1 MATYDISVHCQ
12 DCGKVHPVLLRI
24 DLDGGPDEKR
34 SVADVFRGRLLPPQ
48 LTAIKGHSAF
58 CHKTGRKFPLQKDDD
73 IFLIPPVKFRRYSVV
88 R

>member
-24 DLDGGPDEKR
+24 DLDDGPDEKR
-34 SVADVFRGRLLPPQ
+34 SVAEVFRGRLLPPQ
-48 LTAIKGHSAF
+48 LAAIKGRSAF

>member
-48 LTAIKGHSAF
+48 LAAIKGHSAF
-58 CHKTGRKFPLQKDDD
+58 CHKTGRKFTLRKMM
-73 IFLIPPVKFRRYSVV
+73 IFFLFRPQNFDVT
-88 R
+88 

>member
-34 SVADVFRGRLLPPQ
+34 SVADVCRGRLLPPQ
-48 LTAIKGHSAF
+48 LAAIKGHSAF
-58 CHKTGRKFPLQKDDD
+58 CHKTGRKFPLQKDND

>member
-48 LTAIKGHSAF
+48 LAAIKVTARSAIKRAGNSHS
-58 CHKTGRKFPLQKDDD
+58 RKMM
-73 IFLIPPVKFRRYSVV
+73 IFFLFRPQNFDVT
-88 R
+88 

>member
-34 SVADVFRGRLLPPQ
+34 SVADVFRGRLLPAQ
-48 LTAIKGHSAF
+48 LAAIKGHSAF

>member
-48 LTAIKGHSAF
+48 LAARVTARSAIKRAGNSHS
-58 CHKTGRKFPLQKDDD
+58 RKMM
-73 IFLIPPVKFRRYSVV
+73 IFFLFRPQNFDVT
-88 R
+88 

>member
-1 MATYDISVHCQ
+1 MATDISVHCQ

-34 SVADVFRGRLLPPQ
+34 SVADVFRGRLVPPQ
-48 LTAIKGHSAF
+48 LAAIKGHSAF
-58 CHKTGRKFPLQKDDD
+58 CYKTGRKCPLQKDDD

>member
-12 DCGKVHPVLLRI
+12 DCGKVHPVLPRI

-48 LTAIKGHSAF
+48 LAANKGHSAF

>member
-12 DCGKVHPVLLRI
+12 DCRTVHPVLLRI

-34 SVADVFRGRLLPPQ
+34 RVAVVFRGRLLPPQ
-48 LTAIKGHSAF
+48 LAAIKGHSAF
-58 CHKTGRKFPLQKDDD
+58 CHKTGRKFSLQKDDD
-73 IFLIPPVKFRRYSVV
+73 IFLIPPSKFRRYSVV

>member
-12 DCGKVHPVLLRI
+12 DCGKVHLVLLRI

-34 SVADVFRGRLLPPQ
+34 RVAVVFRGRLLPPQ
-48 LTAIKGHSAF
+48 LAAIKGHSAF
-58 CHKTGRKFPLQKDDD
+58 CHKTGRKFSLQKYDD
-73 IFLIPPVKFRRYSVV
+73 IFLIPPSKFRRYSVV